1 MLRNG
6 KKYAKNIYINATED
20 EEVEESDNELIKVI
34 DNNIY
39 FYCDV
44 SSKSALKLNTT
55 LKQLEIDL
63 LTLSIKYNSD
73 PYPINLHINSEGG
86 EIYAALSIVDTI
98 INSRVKVISIIEGI
112 ACSAATLISVVCHNR
127 IIYQNAQMMIH
138 QLSCQGLWG
147 KMNELEDEMK
157 NMKSDMNAIKQIYNN
172 HTKINFEE
180 LPKILKKDINWSSK
194 KCKKYGLVDE
204 IK

>member
-6 KKYAKNIYINATED
+6 KIYLKGIFVNTNED
-20 EEVEESDNELIKVI
+20 EEVDDTENELIKVI

-44 SSKSALKLNTT
+44 SNKTALKLNTT
-55 LKQLEIDL
+55 IKQLEIDL

-98 INSRVKVISIIEGI
+98 INSRVKIISIIEGI
-112 ACSAATLISVVCHNR
+112 HVVSATLISVVCNHR

-138 QLSCQGLWG
+138 QLSCDWVVG
-147 KMNELEDEMK
+147 
-157 NMKSDMNAIKQIYNN
+157 
-172 HTKINFEE
+172 
-180 LPKILKKDINWSSK
+180 
-194 KCKKYGLVDE
+194 
-204 IK
+204 

>member
-6 KKYAKNIYINATED
+6 KKYENIYINAED

-44 SSKSALKLNTT
+44 SNKTALKLNTT

-86 EIYAALSIVDTI
+86 EIYVALSIVDTI

-112 ACSAATLISVVCHNR
+112 ACSAATLISVVCNNR

-138 QLSCQGLWG
+138 QLSCSGMWG

-157 NMKSDMNAIKQIYNN
+157 NIKSDMNATKQIYNN
-172 HTKINFEE
+172 HIMR
-180 LPKILKKDINWSSK
+180 
-194 KCKKYGLVDE
+194 
-204 IK
+204 